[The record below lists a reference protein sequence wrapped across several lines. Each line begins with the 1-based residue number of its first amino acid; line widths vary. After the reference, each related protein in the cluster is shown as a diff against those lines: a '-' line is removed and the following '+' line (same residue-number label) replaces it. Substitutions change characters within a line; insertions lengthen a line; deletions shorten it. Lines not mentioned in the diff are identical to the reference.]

1 MATLDVRPD
10 LSKNGLDWVTP
21 GLNQPLESF
30 SEVYDLTHK
39 RETQASA
46 FTRARATVAV
56 TTSAAT
62 VTSATVAVTVAVSAT
77 SVFVLASIVLVTKEF
92 QDHRY
97 IYTRDTY
104 LVLVD
109 T

>member
-1 MATLDVRPD
+1 MSCMATLDVRPD

-62 VTSATVAVTVAVSAT
+62 VTSATVTGTVSAT

-97 IYTRDTY
+97 IYTRDIY
-104 LVLVD
+104 
-109 T
+109 